1 MGHYYPGMKSPAYWR
16 ERMKDRDRRSR
27 ISEDKLIARVNK
39 HYRKAFN
46 EITKELNDF
55 YIKYATNNNIT
66 IAEAKQL
73 LTPIEYMD
81 LLERTSRLK
90 ESFALTGSEYTLE
103 ELELLSNRRN
113 ITRLQALLDSIDM
126 HLIETTHNVQIS
138 IEDHLSK
145 MYQRSYKEALADAG
159 VKHSE
164 VINHRAI
171 KEVIYYPYAG
181 AMFSDRIWKNKRS
194 LINFI
199 KKDLTQGIIR
209 GESIQ
214 KMGKKLKDRERV
226 TKYQAERLIRTET
239 NYNMTR
245 GHVDG
250 YKDSN
255 LVYGVCVSVAGDERT
270 CQDCIDQENV
280 IVPLRDAVSGGTI
293 PPFHP
298 NCRCSVYP
306 VFKDEM

>member
-1 MGHYYPGMKSPAYWR
+1 MAYYPGMKSPAYWR

-270 CQDCIDQENV
+270 CQDCIDHENV

>member
-1 MGHYYPGMKSPAYWR
+1 MGNYYPNMKSPAYWR

-39 HYRKAFN
+39 HYRQAFN

-55 YIKYATNNNIT
+55 YAKYATNNNIT

-126 HLIETTHNVQIS
+126 HLIKTTHNVQIS

-145 MYQRSYKEALADAG
+145 MYQRSYKEALKDVGAN
-159 VKHSE
+159 SSQ
-164 VINHRAI
+164 VINHRAV

-209 GESIQ
+209 GDSIQ
-214 KMGKKLKDRERV
+214 RMGRALKERERV

-270 CQDCIDQENV
+270 CQDCIDHENV

>member
-1 MGHYYPGMKSPAYWR
+1 MGHYYPNMKSPAYWR

-90 ESFALTGSEYTLE
+90 ESFALIGSEYILE

-270 CQDCIDQENV
+270 CQDCIDHESEV
-280 IVPLRDAVSGGTI
+280 VKLSDAVSGSTI
-293 PPFHP
+293 PPFH
-298 NCRCSVYP
+298 
-306 VFKDEM
+306 

>member
-1 MGHYYPGMKSPAYWR
+1 MGNYYPNMKSPAYWR

-39 HYRKAFN
+39 HYRQAFN

-55 YIKYATNNNIT
+55 YAKYATNNNIT

-126 HLIETTHNVQIS
+126 HLIKTTHNVQIS

-145 MYQRSYKEALADAG
+145 MYTRSYKEALKDVGAN
-159 VKHSE
+159 SSQ
-164 VINHRAI
+164 VINHRAV

-209 GESIQ
+209 GDSIQ
-214 KMGKKLKDRERV
+214 RMGRALKERERV
-226 TKYQAERLIRTET
+226 TTYQAERLIRTET

-270 CQDCIDQENV
+270 CQDCIDHENV

>member
-270 CQDCIDQENV
+270 CQDCIDHESEV
-280 IVPLRDAVSGGTI
+280 VKLSDAVSGSTI
-293 PPFHP
+293 PPFH
-298 NCRCSVYP
+298 
-306 VFKDEM
+306 

>member
-16 ERMKDRDRRSR
+16 ERMNDRDRRSR

-55 YIKYATNNNIT
+55 YVKYATNNNIT

-145 MYQRSYKEALADAG
+145 MYTRSYKEALKDVG
-159 VKHSE
+159 VNNSE

-280 IVPLRDAVSGGTI
+280 IVPLKDAVSGGTI

>member
-1 MGHYYPGMKSPAYWR
+1 MGHYYPNMKSPAYWR

-145 MYQRSYKEALADAG
+145 MYTRSYKEALKDVGANN
-159 VKHSE
+159 SE

-280 IVPLRDAVSGGTI
+280 IVPLKDAVSGGTI

>member
-1 MGHYYPGMKSPAYWR
+1 MGNYYPNMKSPAYWR

-39 HYRKAFN
+39 YYRQAFN

-55 YIKYATNNNIT
+55 YAKYATNNNIT

-126 HLIETTHNVQIS
+126 HLIKTTHNVQIS

-145 MYQRSYKEALADAG
+145 MYTRSYKEALKDVGAN
-159 VKHSE
+159 SSQ
-164 VINHRAI
+164 VINHRAV

-209 GESIQ
+209 GDSVQ
-214 KMGKKLKDRERV
+214 RMGRALKERERV

-270 CQDCIDQENV
+270 CQDCIDHENV

>member
-1 MGHYYPGMKSPAYWR
+1 MGHYYPNMKSPAYWR
-16 ERMKDRDRRSR
+16 ERMKDRDRRAK
-27 ISEDKLIARVNK
+27 ISEDKLIAKVNK
-39 HYRKAFN
+39 YYRQLFN
-46 EITKELNDF
+46 NITKEFNNF
-55 YIKYATNNNIT
+55 YVKYATNNNIT

-270 CQDCIDQENV
+270 CQDCIDHESEV
-280 IVPLRDAVSGGTI
+280 VKLSDAVSGSTI
-293 PPFHP
+293 PPFH
-298 NCRCSVYP
+298 
-306 VFKDEM
+306 

>member
-1 MGHYYPGMKSPAYWR
+1 MKSPAYWR

-39 HYRKAFN
+39 HYRQAFN

-55 YIKYATNNNIT
+55 YAKYATNNNIT

-126 HLIETTHNVQIS
+126 HLIKTTHNVQIS

-145 MYQRSYKEALADAG
+145 MYTRSYKEALKDVGAN
-159 VKHSE
+159 SSQ
-164 VINHRAI
+164 VINHRAV

-209 GESIQ
+209 GDSVQ
-214 KMGKKLKDRERV
+214 RMGRALKERERV
-226 TKYQAERLIRTET
+226 TTYQAERLIRTET

-280 IVPLRDAVSGGTI
+280 IVPLKDAVSGSTI

>member
-1 MGHYYPGMKSPAYWR
+1 MAYYPGMKSPAYWR

-90 ESFALTGSEYTLE
+90 ESFALIGSEYILE

-270 CQDCIDQENV
+270 CQDCIDHESEV
-280 IVPLRDAVSGGTI
+280 VKLSDAVSGSTI
-293 PPFHP
+293 PPFH
-298 NCRCSVYP
+298 
-306 VFKDEM
+306 

>member
-1 MGHYYPGMKSPAYWR
+1 MAYYPGMKSPAYWR

-27 ISEDKLIARVNK
+27 ISEDKLIVRVNK
-39 HYRKAFN
+39 HYRQAFN

-55 YIKYATNNNIT
+55 YAKYATNNNIT

-145 MYQRSYKEALADAG
+145 MYTRSYKEALKDVGAN
-159 VKHSE
+159 SSQ
-164 VINHRAI
+164 VINHRAV

-209 GESIQ
+209 GDSIQ
-214 KMGKKLKDRERV
+214 RMGRALKERERV
-226 TKYQAERLIRTET
+226 TTYQAERLIRTET

-270 CQDCIDQENV
+270 CQDCIDHENV

>member
-145 MYQRSYKEALADAG
+145 MYTRSYKEALKDVGANN
-159 VKHSE
+159 SE

-280 IVPLRDAVSGGTI
+280 IVPLKDAVSGGTI

>member
-1 MGHYYPGMKSPAYWR
+1 MAYYPGMKSPAYWR

-39 HYRKAFN
+39 HYRQAFN

-55 YIKYATNNNIT
+55 YAKYATNNNIT

-145 MYQRSYKEALADAG
+145 MYTRSYKEALKDVGAN
-159 VKHSE
+159 SSQ
-164 VINHRAI
+164 VINHRAV

-209 GESIQ
+209 GDSIQ
-214 KMGKKLKDRERV
+214 RMGRALKERERV
-226 TKYQAERLIRTET
+226 TTYQAERLIRTET

-270 CQDCIDQENV
+270 CQDCIDHENV

>member
-1 MGHYYPGMKSPAYWR
+1 MGNYYPNMKSPAYWR

-39 HYRKAFN
+39 HYRQAFN

-55 YIKYATNNNIT
+55 YAKYATNNNIT

-126 HLIETTHNVQIS
+126 HLIKTTHNVQIS

-145 MYQRSYKEALADAG
+145 MYTRSYKEALKDVGAN
-159 VKHSE
+159 SSQ
-164 VINHRAI
+164 VINHRAV

-209 GESIQ
+209 GDSVQ
-214 KMGKKLKDRERV
+214 RMGRALKERERV

-270 CQDCIDQENV
+270 CQDCIDHENV

>member
-270 CQDCIDQENV
+270 CQDCIDHESEV
-280 IVPLRDAVSGGTI
+280 VKLRDAVSGSTI
-293 PPFHP
+293 PPFH
-298 NCRCSVYP
+298 
-306 VFKDEM
+306 

>member
-1 MGHYYPGMKSPAYWR
+1 MGHYYPNMKSPAYWR

-270 CQDCIDQENV
+270 CQDCIDHESEV
-280 IVPLRDAVSGGTI
+280 VKLSDAVSGSTI
-293 PPFHP
+293 PPFH
-298 NCRCSVYP
+298 
-306 VFKDEM
+306 

>member
-1 MGHYYPGMKSPAYWR
+1 MAYYPGMKSPAYWR

-270 CQDCIDQENV
+270 CQDCIDHESEV
-280 IVPLRDAVSGGTI
+280 VKLSDAVSGSTI
-293 PPFHP
+293 PPFH
-298 NCRCSVYP
+298 
-306 VFKDEM
+306 

>member
-145 MYQRSYKEALADAG
+145 MYTRSYKEALKDVGANN
-159 VKHSE
+159 SE
-164 VINHRAI
+164 IINHRAI

-280 IVPLRDAVSGGTI
+280 IVPLKDAVSGGTI